1 MEAGIGVN
9 SPDFLQKKIERL
21 KTALDE
27 ANALMDRQVTERD
40 QARAELAELQ
50 RENSELKRQVE
61 KGGGGVAAAAPAGGD
76 PKVEQELRDQVAALE
91 AERDSLKESLG
102 AASSG
107 DDHELHERI
116 ASLQT
121 ELAAA
126 QRE

>member
-50 RENSELKRQVE
+50 RENAELKRQVE
-61 KGGGGVAAAAPAGGD
+61 KGGGGAAAAPAGGD
-76 PKVEQELRDQVAALE
+76 PKVEKELRDQVAALE
-91 AERDSLKESLG
+91 AERDSLKESL
-102 AASSG
+102 
-107 DDHELHERI
+107 
-116 ASLQT
+116 
-121 ELAAA
+121 
-126 QRE
+126 